1 VAENI
6 DIYSYCRKMTQ
17 NRTTN
22 LANNQAANT
31 KQNHTSMHKKSNYT
45 EDHWKTSQVSQIPFC
60 KLVTEKKTNMVNEH
74 NLQNQKMSG
83 LLLKLFASLFPLV
96 VIKPVNATYS

>member
-6 DIYSYCRKMTQ
+6 DIYSYCRKITQ

-22 LANNQAANT
+22 LANNEAANT
-31 KQNHTSMHKKSNYT
+31 KQNHTSMHKKSSYT
-45 EDHWKTSQVSQIPFC
+45 EDHWKTSQVSQNSFC
-60 KLVTEKKTNMVNEH
+60 KLVIENKIMNTTCKSKKI
-74 NLQNQKMSG
+74 SG
-83 LLLKLFASLFPLV
+83 LSLKLFASLFPLV